1 MAIKYLYERKTR
13 TEVSDLLNCHS
24 QTLSTWID
32 KFLEGGLKNLL
43 ELMTHQVSSRLN
55 IEQKQ
60 ELKIMILE
68 ELPRDYVVVKRPRSN
83 KIIHQCLVGEHP

>member
-32 KFLEGGLKNLL
+32 KFLEGGLKNLV
-43 ELMTHQVSSRLN
+43 ETIIHQISSRLN

-60 ELKIMILE
+60 ELKTMILK
-68 ELPRDYVVVKRPRSN
+68 ELPRDYGVDIN
-83 KIIHQCLVGEHP
+83 KWSW